1 MEESGPLGDMLIE
14 FCYYLLQFVD
24 SSPPDMFSSEEVK
37 SDGGVEGRKSTSSF
51 EVSHWSRFFSRA
63 AS

>member
-37 SDGGVEGRKSTSSF
+37 SDGGVEGR
-51 EVSHWSRFFSRA
+51 
-63 AS
+63 

>member
-1 MEESGPLGDMLIE
+1 MEESGPLGDMLTE

-37 SDGGVEGRKSTSSF
+37 SEGGVEGR
-51 EVSHWSRFFSRA
+51 
-63 AS
+63 